1 MRRALTI
8 ITGAVVA
15 APLVLALAVP
25 AGADPPGGLSA
36 VQAPSSA
43 TQSTNSTTKTP
54 TTKITAADVFSPTHA
69 VGPVDTPATS
79 GGCTTTLYTVAVKN
93 LSSVIQQMTYGGKAI
108 KGFKVK
114 PGKTLDICAVAG
126 TYVFGLK
133 GFPERDVHP
142 HIRLIGGRIDPA
154 RGAPHPSR

>member
-54 TTKITAADVFSPTHA
+54 TTKITVAASSPRH
-69 VGPVDTPATS
+69 TPSARRHP
-79 GGCTTTLYTVAVKN
+79 GYEAAAPPPCHRGLRTLP
-93 LSSVIQQMTYGGKAI
+93 VIQQMTYGGKAI

-114 PGKTLDICAVAG
+114 PGKTLDICADAG

-133 GFPERDVHP
+133 GFPSATFT
-142 HIRLIGGRIDPA
+142 LTSG
-154 RGAPHPSR
+154 